1 MHTYKVERFTVEN
14 EYHKDMFYDEITL
27 FAHNVN
33 TKIGRLAYLIIS
45 QERLHFDRTSTS

>member
-1 MHTYKVERFTVEN
+1 MHTYKGARFIVEN
-14 EYHKDMFYDEITL
+14 EYYKDMFYDEIRL

-45 QERLHFDRTSTS
+45 QEREASL